1 VVAWRDDGG
10 SDVPSRTALPGS
22 VRILPV
28 DDREIEGWQ
37 CGGSKKNRK
46 VIIRLLPLII
56 IFKNINISHF
66 KNYSLAI
73 QLFSK

>member
-1 VVAWRDDGG
+1 
-10 SDVPSRTALPGS
+10 
-22 VRILPV
+22 V